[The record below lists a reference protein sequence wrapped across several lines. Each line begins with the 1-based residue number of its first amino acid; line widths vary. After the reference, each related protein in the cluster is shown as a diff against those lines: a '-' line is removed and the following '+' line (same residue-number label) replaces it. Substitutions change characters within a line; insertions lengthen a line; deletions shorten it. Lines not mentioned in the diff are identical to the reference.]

1 MKLRCVLDGGRYF
14 EGPRWHAGRL
24 WFVDCMERTLLSLSP
39 SGEREQHAKFD
50 DDTPCGVGI
59 LPDGRLVVLT
69 MYRKRLMTYVDG
81 RLSLYADL
89 SGIATG
95 TIDDM
100 IIDGLG
106 RAYVGDLGFDMPPPP
121 DRGACGRIILVMP
134 GGAARVVAEGL
145 RFPNGIAVSSDHRRL
160 VVAEMDGACLA
171 DYDIEADGSL
181 KFRGRFGSM
190 QSPDGICLDQ
200 QGAVWVAAFEEDAFI
215 RLDPGGRAA
224 ADRSARPPRPRLR
237 PRRARAEN
245 AVLPERSDVLRRTPA
260 TQIVIAD
267 RRGRCGN
274 CGRRLSLKSGPPY
287 GRGFRRALASA
298 AIAHPRMAAA
308 PIQIRKSLHRPAT
321 PSARPGMNVA
331 DKSSQRKPGR
341 ARAMPRRFGSTAARS
356 AMQAALTSAP
366 DRPSQPSSIIRRT
379 ARRSRR

>member
-1 MKLRCVLDGGRYF
+1 MKLNCLLDGGRYF

-39 SGEREQHAKFD
+39 SGERVQHVKFEG
-50 DDTPCGVGI
+50 DTPCGTVI

-69 MYRKRLMTYVDG
+69 MFRKHLMTCVDG

-134 GGAARVVAEGL
+134 DSAARVVAEGL
-145 RFPNGIAVSSDHRRL
+145 RFPNGIAISADHRRL

-171 DYDIEADGSL
+171 DYDIEPNGDL

-190 QSPDGICLDQ
+190 KSPDGICLDQ
-200 QGAVWVAAFEEDAFI
+200 QGAVWIAAFEEDAFI
-215 RLDPGGRAA
+215 RLDRSGRELQRIEVPGRRAIACALGGPERRTLFCLSA
-224 ADRSARPPRPRLR
+224 ATSHEELRQRKSSARI
-237 PRRARAEN
+237 
-245 AVLPERSDVLRRTPA
+245 DV
-260 TQIVIAD
+260 VD
-267 RRGRCGN
+267 VE
-274 CGRRLSLKSGPPY
+274 
-287 GRGFRRALASA
+287 
-298 AIAHPRMAAA
+298 
-308 PIQIRKSLHRPAT
+308 
-321 PSARPGMNVA
+321 VA
-331 DKSSQRKPGR
+331 GAGYP
-341 ARAMPRRFGSTAARS
+341 
-356 AMQAALTSAP
+356 
-366 DRPSQPSSIIRRT
+366 
-379 ARRSRR
+379 